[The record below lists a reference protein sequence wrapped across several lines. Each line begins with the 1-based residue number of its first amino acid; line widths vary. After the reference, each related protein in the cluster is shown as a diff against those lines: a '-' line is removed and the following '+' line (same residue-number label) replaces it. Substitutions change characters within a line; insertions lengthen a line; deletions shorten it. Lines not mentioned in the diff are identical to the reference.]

1 MKRLWLRVRV
11 PLLIFLVA
19 LIIPS
24 TPKTSAFFS
33 LSRAW
38 YAHWPFEVGRSLPNY
53 ATVIMGRFVP
63 VWAEVKPHV
72 NMLLDPYDAVTGV
85 ILSQGTWE
93 PATLQVLEEH
103 MPPGGTFIDVGETR
117 TACHLAPIFPGA
129 DFPNAKSFNYPWDDL
144 KSFG

>member
-63 VWAEVKPHV
+63 VWAVVKPHV

-103 MPPGGTFIDVGETR
+103 MPPGGTFIDVG
-117 TACHLAPIFPGA
+117 AHVGWYSL
-129 DFPNAKSFNYPWDDL
+129 NAVQRVGQSGHVIAVEPDRKSVV
-144 KSFG
+144 